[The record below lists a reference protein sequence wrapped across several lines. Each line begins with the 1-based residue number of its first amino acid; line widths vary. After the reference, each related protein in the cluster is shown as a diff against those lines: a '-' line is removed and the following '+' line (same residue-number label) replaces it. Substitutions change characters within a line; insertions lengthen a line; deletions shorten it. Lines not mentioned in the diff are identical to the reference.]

1 MKYGQ
6 VGVIN
11 LILLQL
17 IQLNNNR
24 TFQTDVTVNGASS
37 PIDSANA
44 IKRQQENSLVFM
56 ARGAKGAFIG

>member
-1 MKYGQ
+1 M
-6 VGVIN
+6 I
-11 LILLQL
+11 LQL
-17 IQLNNNR
+17 TQSNDFQ
-24 TFQTDVTVNGASS
+24 TFQTDVTVNGALS